1 MEEFTG
7 LKCPTCQAELKR
19 AEGGILKCPYCGSH
33 YPRDFGDKGEK
44 KENALT
50 SDLVQNLNAAQNLHR
65 LGHFDDAAE
74 MYDAITQKYPN
85 EVFAYWGAFL
95 SEYGVQYTEQNKVF
109 RPVCHRIS
117 RIPAT
122 DSQYLKK
129 LYNVCASE
137 EDRQI
142 YRLKA
147 DAVESIR
154 YKTYE
159 ISRRQDPYDVFLC
172 HGGGRR
178 EMECANLLLQSLKEK
193 GYRVFLPNKAE
204 EGDDTAEAYIF
215 GAIQSAECMLV
226 LAESVE
232 SLKNTENTWGRFV
245 SLEGKRI
252 QVLHDGLNESEF
264 PLKLRR
270 TVQLRAPIDLTSFSW
285 LESAVDFVKKPKTES
300 GAQTADT
307 EEIKRLLAEQSA
319 QRSLEIDRIVNSLM
333 PVANNI
339 DEAFIAMLTY
349 ITQGDTSRA
358 EMLLVSQIVRFNNGE
373 KGETEDLGGVKL
385 VAELCVE
392 LLKLSKSNEA
402 ERRNII
408 AKIGTVSSRLKSG
421 YARLSEKERRLYPI
435 VASVRRANLLIYL
448 AKVFGAIK
456 DVERQCFV
464 LDLVGYDMLADLK
477 ETNEMVAMLFS
488 LGREREVSDVLR
500 NFSRLDG
507 DYLLPLFLKKFTLG
521 SQKQF
526 VLMSIANKIVC
537 TEKIA
542 DELNSYLADCK
553 DLGTALA
560 VVDIM
565 TKNHIALSP
574 VGLGGIL
581 GTVKEAAQVK
591 RILDNF
597 GKRELS
603 GIEVDILVGIAANG
617 DEVANEVLRHLRFDS
632 DVKDIGT
639 YNMRLLMTK
648 CNLDKIKTRLFEFA
662 LDKKLAEQLFI
673 ETVRGDG
680 VDRLSTI
687 SILSAFVPVVDID
700 TYATMMLGHDPLK
713 KEILRIVAPKT
724 GKFASAN
731 KTIERFLAGDDSDE
745 DKREIFAMFGDFPF
759 GEQTLE
765 RYLSI
770 LPAEYDDDYRKW
782 LFRFLDEYPGRARE
796 TFVFH
801 YERLIPGYEELL
813 PKIFDRI
820 QYMDNDSIVRFLL
833 DFRGSQRTKDELF
846 CRMVRFLEK
855 PKKIEVEA
863 AGATCNLVQAY
874 LLSMRDPAS
883 STQRV
888 VTALRQE
895 GLKADEKVIF
905 YGKKY
910 KMAEFLE
917 QAELKEEI
925 RREIVKYL

>member
-7 LKCPTCQAELKR
+7 LKCPTCQGELKQGR
-19 AEGGILKCPYCGSH
+19 GGLLECPYCGSH
-33 YPRDFGDKGEK
+33 YPRDFSEK
-44 KENALT
+44 KANTLT

-74 MYDAITQKYPN
+74 MYDAITQQYPN
-85 EVFAYWGAFL
+85 EAFAYWGAFL

-129 LYNVCASE
+129 LYHVCASE
-137 EDRQI
+137 ADRQI

-159 ISRRQDPYDVFLC
+159 ISRRQEPYDVFLC
-172 HGGGRR
+172 CGGGRR
-178 EMECANLLLQSLKEK
+178 EEEYANLLSQSLKEK
-193 GYRVFLPNKAE
+193 GYRVFLPRKAA

-215 GAIQSAECMLV
+215 AAIQSAECMLV
-226 LAESVE
+226 FAESVE

-245 SLEGKRI
+245 TLEGKRI

-270 TVQLRAPIDLTSFSW
+270 TVQLQAPIDLKSFSW
-285 LESAVDFVKKPKTES
+285 LETAVDFVKKPKTE
-300 GAQTADT
+300 GVHAAGT
-307 EEIKRLLAEQSA
+307 EEFKRLLEEQSA

-373 KGETEDLGGVKL
+373 NGETEDLGGVKL

-392 LLKLSKSNEA
+392 LLKLSKSNET

-421 YARLSEKERRLYPI
+421 YALLSEKERRLYPI

-464 LDLVGYDMLADLK
+464 LDLVGYDMLADMK

-488 LGREREVSDVLR
+488 LGREREVSEVLR

-526 VLMSIANKIVC
+526 VLMSIADKIVC
-537 TEKIA
+537 TEKIS

-565 TKNHIALSP
+565 TANRISLTAG
-574 VGLGGIL
+574 GLGGIL

-603 GIEVDILVGIAANG
+603 GIEVDMLVGIGTNSDDA
-617 DEVANEVLRHLRFDS
+617 ANEVLRHLRFDS
-632 DVKDIGT
+632 RVENIGAH
-639 YNMRLLMTK
+639 NMRLFITK
-648 CNLDKIKTRLFEFA
+648 CNLDKIKTRLFEFV

-673 ETVRGDG
+673 ETVRGNG

-687 SILSAFVPVVDID
+687 NILSSFVPVVDID
-700 TYATMMLGHDPLK
+700 TYADMMLGKDPLK

-731 KTIERFLAGDDSDE
+731 KTIESFLAGSDSDE
-745 DKREIFAMFGDFPF
+745 DKREIFAMFGEFPF
-759 GEQTLE
+759 SEQALE
-765 RYLSI
+765 KYLAI

-782 LFRFLDEYPGRARE
+782 LFFFLDKYPGKARE
-796 TFVFH
+796 TFTFH
-801 YERLIPGYEELL
+801 YERLIGGYEELL

-820 QYMDNDSIVRFLL
+820 QYMDNEAIIRFML
-833 DFRGSQRTKDELF
+833 DYRGTQGTKDELF
-846 CRMVRFLEK
+846 CRMIRFLEK
-855 PKKIEVEA
+855 PKKIEVEV
-863 AGATCNLVQAY
+863 AGATCNLLQAY
-874 LLSMRDPAS
+874 VLSAREPAS

-888 VTALRQE
+888 VAALKKE
-895 GLKADEKVIF
+895 GLKPDEKVIF
-905 YGKKY
+905 YGKKC
-910 KMAEFLE
+910 KMAEFL
-917 QAELKEEI
+917 QLAEIKEEI
-925 RREIVKYL
+925 RSEIAKYL